1 MTFAESELSKS
12 APESMAPVSPSP
24 DEVIV
29 SMELEI
35 PSIGLSCMVV
45 PGTSKEALSAGPGW
59 YEGSARPGEG
69 NTAIAGHEHLWFK
82 KLRTLK
88 PGDEIVLTCN
98 GKKYIYIVES
108 VFPIAVNDWSVI
120 APTESPVLTL
130 TTCLDKTH
138 RLACRAVM
146 VS

>member
-1 MTFAESELSKS
+1 MK
-12 APESMAPVSPSP
+12 
-24 DEVIV
+24 
-29 SMELEI
+29 LEI
-35 PSIGLSCMVV
+35 PSIGLSCVVV

-88 PGDEIVLTCN
+88 PGDEIALTCN
-98 GKKYIYIVES
+98 GIKYIYIVES

-120 APTESPVLTL
+120 APTDKPVLTL
-130 TTCLDKTH
+130 TTCFDKTH
-138 RLACRAVM
+138 RLACRAVI
-146 VS
+146 VD